1 MNRMGGKRRRSDIL
15 IAYECK
21 QIRSLIFEGRSN
33 RDIMEL
39 LNLKPRT
46 FYRYLEKIR
55 KEDYFD
61 LMTDRKGSLAIAVN
75 LTRDR
80 LSRILDRLET
90 IANNGTAENPMGC
103 TPNEM
108 TNASSQASMVTLALS
123 KLEVEGPTIVHTDKL
138 HEIMSSEQKATLDES
153 NIQTLRKNSQNNSN
167 DNRSTISR

>member
-1 MNRMGGKRRRSDIL
+1 MNGIEGRRRRSGIH
-15 IAYECK
+15 IAYESK

-61 LMTDRKGSLAIAVN
+61 LMTDRKGNLAVAVN

-80 LSRILDRLET
+80 LSRILGRLET
-90 IANNGTAENPMGC
+90 IANNGTADNPMGC
-103 TPNEM
+103 TL
-108 TNASSQASMVTLALS
+108 T
-123 KLEVEGPTIVHTDKL
+123 K
-138 HEIMSSEQKATLDES
+138 
-153 NIQTLRKNSQNNSN
+153 
-167 DNRSTISR
+167 